1 MRSHYRSPPGKWS
14 VATAVVAVVMV
25 VAGGAYAFFGK
36 AAMVALPTVTPPDL
50 TRSFSK
56 SETPYLP
63 SPTVKAVE
71 APALRSS
78 EAPTRRLGPGIY
90 RCEEANGAVTYSD
103 SPCGDGK
110 LVDTKPTSGG
120 FADNWSISVKHR

>member
-1 MRSHYRSPPGKWS
+1 
-14 VATAVVAVVMV
+14 MV
-25 VAGGAYAFFGK
+25 VVGGAYAFFGK
-36 AAMVALPTVTPPDL
+36 AAIIALPTVTSPDM

-56 SETPYLP
+56 SEAPYLP
-63 SPTVKAVE
+63 SPTPKTADGP
-71 APALRSS
+71 APRS

-90 RCEEANGAVTYSD
+90 RCEEANGAVTYAD
-103 SPCGDGK
+103 APCGDGK

>member
-1 MRSHYRSPPGKWS
+1 M
-14 VATAVVAVVMV
+14 AAVMV
-25 VAGGAYAFFGK
+25 IAGGAYAFFDK
-36 AAMVALPTVTPPDL
+36 TAIVALPTVTSPDL

-56 SETPYLP
+56 SETPHVP
-63 SPTVKAVE
+63 SPMPKA
-71 APALRSS
+71 AQMPALRAS

-90 RCEEANGAVTYSD
+90 RCEDASGAVTYSD

-120 FADNWSISVKHR
+120 FSDNWSISVKHR

>member
-1 MRSHYRSPPGKWS
+1 MTSHYRPPPGKWT
-14 VATAVVAVVMV
+14 VATAAIAVLMV
-25 VAGGAYAFFGK
+25 IAGGAYAFFGN
-36 AAMVALPTVTPPDL
+36 AAILTLPTVSPPDL
-50 TRSFSK
+50 TRSLSK
-56 SETPYLP
+56 SEAPHVP
-63 SPTVKAVE
+63 SPMPKAAEV
-71 APALRSS
+71 PALRSR

-90 RCEEANGAVTYSD
+90 RCEEASGVVTYSD

>member
-1 MRSHYRSPPGKWS
+1 MTSHYRPPPGKWT
-14 VATAVVAVVMV
+14 VATAAIAILMV
-25 VAGGAYAFFGK
+25 IAGGAYAFFGK
-36 AAMVALPTVTPPDL
+36 APMLAVPTVTPPDL

-56 SETPYLP
+56 SETPYVA
-63 SPTVKAVE
+63 SPRPKAAEV
-71 APALRSS
+71 PALRVR

-90 RCEEANGAVTYSD
+90 RCEEASSAVTYSD

-110 LVDTKPTSGG
+110 LVDIKPTSGG